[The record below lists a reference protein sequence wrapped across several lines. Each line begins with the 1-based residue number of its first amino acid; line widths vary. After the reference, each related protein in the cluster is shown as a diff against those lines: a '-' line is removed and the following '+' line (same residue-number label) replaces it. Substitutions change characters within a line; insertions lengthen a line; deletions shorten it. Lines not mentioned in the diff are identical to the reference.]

1 MCPQTRYTGHQ
12 GGIGNIMGKAI
23 FSKHRPSAPMLSIS
37 QFVQRFVCLCVC
49 VFTFKVPIK
58 CLFAPTSQSQ
68 MSKILRDLE
77 SLGKSGERKC
87 FHIWKLFQIKDV
99 KSLHFLGWILQ
110 QSGGYTTR
118 IRKLLT
124 GFGFGFGATI
134 RIGREILCLRNFG
147 FFVKRIFTF
156 SCFW

>member
-12 GGIGNIMGKAI
+12 GGIWNIMGKAI

-58 CLFAPTSQSQ
+58 RLFAPTSRSQ

-77 SLGKSGERKC
+77 SLGKSGERKW

-99 KSLHFLGWILQ
+99 KSLHFLGGILQ
-110 QSGGYTTR
+110 RSGGYTTR

-124 GFGFGFGATI
+124 GFFLVLVLLSASAERFFVSG
-134 RIGREILCLRNFG
+134 ILH